1 MDPADDPMAVVD
13 NQCRIRGVD
22 DLRVVDAS
30 IMPNIPRANINL
42 TTIMIG
48 ERVADWMCGEV

>member
-48 ERVADWMCGEV
+48 ERAADWMSGDA